1 MQNPEKCLIEA
12 AQQGSVGAFE
22 QLISQ
27 VEKNMLSLAAGL
39 VSCPF
44 EAEDIYQDTM
54 LKVFKALPRFRME
67 SQFSTWLYRIL
78 VNTAI
83 SNRRKLKNKLVHL
96 ISRDQPDFKQN
107 NNSTTYLQNACE
119 ENPER
124 ELLNQQ
130 LSKAID
136 KAIERLSDK
145 ERIAFVLCHQ
155 QEFKIGDAA
164 QVMAVSQGAVKSY
177 LFRAREKMRLQLQDF
192 IR

>member
-1 MQNPEKCLIEA
+1 LQNPEKSLIEA

-39 VSCPF
+39 VSCPY
-44 EAEDIYQDTM
+44 EAEDIYQDAM
-54 LKVFKALPRFRME
+54 LKAFKALPRFRME
-67 SQFSTWLYRIL
+67 SQFGTWLYRIV

-96 ISRDQPDFKQN
+96 ISSDQPDFRQN
-107 NNSTTYLQNACE
+107 DYSTTNLQNASK
-119 ENPER
+119 ENPES

-130 LSKAID
+130 LSEAINR
-136 KAIERLSDK
+136 ALECLSDK

>member
-1 MQNPEKCLIEA
+1 MEKAEKSLIEA
-12 AQQGSVGAFE
+12 AQKGSVGAFE

-27 VEKNMLSLAAGL
+27 VDKNMLSLAAGL
-39 VSCPF
+39 VSCPY
-44 EAEDIYQDTM
+44 EAEDIYQEAM
-54 LKVFKALPRFRME
+54 LKAFKALPGFRME
-67 SQFSTWLYRIL
+67 SQFGTWLYRIL

-83 SNRRKLKNKLVHL
+83 SYRRKLKHKWVRL
-96 ISRDQPDFKQN
+96 ISSDQSEFEQN
-107 NNSTTYLQNACE
+107 SYSDVYAKNVSSD
-119 ENPER
+119 NPEN
-124 ELLNQQ
+124 ELINQQ
-130 LSKAID
+130 LNHAINR
-136 KAIERLSDK
+136 AIGCLSDR

>member
-1 MQNPEKCLIEA
+1 MQNPEKSLIQE
-12 AQQGSVGAFE
+12 AQQGSVRAFE

-27 VEKNMLSLAAGL
+27 VDKNMLSLAAGL
-39 VSCPF
+39 VSCPY
-44 EAEDIYQDTM
+44 EAEDIYQEAM
-54 LKVFKALPRFRME
+54 LKAFKALPRFRME
-67 SQFSTWLYRIL
+67 SQFGTWLYRIL

-83 SNRRKLKNKLVHL
+83 SYRRKLKNNWVRL
-96 ISRDQPDFKQN
+96 ISSDQPEFEQN
-107 NNSTTYLQNACE
+107 SYSNPNSQFASA
-119 ENPER
+119 ENPESK
-124 ELLNQQ
+124 LLNQQ
-130 LSKAID
+130 LSEAISKAL
-136 KAIERLSDK
+136 EHLSDK

>member
-1 MQNPEKCLIEA
+1 MQNPEKSLIEA

-39 VSCPF
+39 VSCPY
-44 EAEDIYQDTM
+44 EAEDIYQDAM
-54 LKVFKALPRFRME
+54 LKAFKALPRFRME
-67 SQFSTWLYRIL
+67 SQFGTWLYRIV

-96 ISRDQPDFKQN
+96 ISSDQPDFRQN
-107 NNSTTYLQNACE
+107 DYSTTNLQNASK
-119 ENPER
+119 ENPES

-130 LSKAID
+130 LSEAINR
-136 KAIERLSDK
+136 ALECLSDK